1 MNRLIAISIVKN
13 EENNYLAD
21 WLRNLRKFVDYHI
34 FLDDASDDKTPD
46 IIQNFINSGY
56 KGEIHRR
63 KESLFAENEP
73 ALRSEL
79 WQYTRKF
86 AENGDWI
93 LIVDADEFYDKRLLS
108 FKQKIPY
115 LNKKHYECVK
125 VSCRDMWTKNKYRC
139 DGYWSPKGTDVRL
152 IAFQDLDFCNNGNNL
167 HLPCYPA
174 GLNIKNN
181 YKMFIPKIHL
191 AYLREK
197 DRKRR
202 YEFYTNA
209 KNTDAH
215 SIKHAKSILEV
226 KPKLKNL
233 YNSFELILDKL
244 FSIYENPMNDIL
256 NI

>member
-63 KESLFAENEP
+63 KEPLFAANEP

-86 AENGDWI
+86 AESGDWI

-125 VSCRDMWTKNKYRC
+125 VSCRDMWTKNKYRS
-139 DGYWSPKGTDVRL
+139 DGYWSPKGIDVRL
-152 IAFQDLDFCNNGNNL
+152 IAFQDIDFCNNDNNL

-191 AYLREK
+191 AYLRQK
-197 DRKRR
+197 DRERR

-209 KNTDAH
+209 KNTDTQ

-233 YNSFELILDKL
+233 YNGFELILDKL
-244 FSIYENPMNDIL
+244 FFVYDNPMKEIVK
-256 NI
+256 